1 MVGLWRGGAGRLEH
15 DQEIMR
21 GILLAAA
28 AILAVFAL
36 RRPSSNGQ
44 LTAGQA
50 SPHFSWDELT
60 TTSTGLDNEPNS
72 AQRMNLE
79 RLAFNVLEPVRDQFG
94 PIRITSAFRSP
105 AVNRAVQGATNSS
118 HLDGRGADLYAT
130 QGATA
135 GQIATW
141 LYNQTSIPL
150 RQVIVE
156 LHTGHLHL
164 EMQKDGPPYLRQF
177 LQTQDGR
184 SYFPWTPS
192 AVT

>member
-1 MVGLWRGGAGRLEH
+1 
-15 DQEIMR
+15 MR
-21 GILLAAA
+21 GLFLAAA

-60 TTSTGLDNEPNS
+60 TTSTGLDNSPTPG
-72 AQRMNLE
+72 QRFNLE
-79 RLAFNVLEPVRDQFG
+79 RLALKVLEPIRDQFG

-105 AVNRAVQGATNSS
+105 AVNRAVGGTVSPPSS

-135 GQIATW
+135 GQIAGW

-156 LHTGHLHL
+156 LHTGHLHV

>member
-1 MVGLWRGGAGRLEH
+1 
-15 DQEIMR
+15 MR
-21 GILLAAA
+21 ALLLAGAA
-28 AILAVFAL
+28 LLAVYVL
-36 RRPSSNGQ
+36 RRPSDINQVTS
-44 LTAGQA
+44 GQA

-60 TTSTGLDNEPNS
+60 TTGTGLANEPNTS
-72 AQRMNLE
+72 QRLNLE
-79 RLAFNVLEPVRDQFG
+79 RLAFNVLEPVRGQFG

-105 AVNRAVQGATNSS
+105 GVNRAVGGATNSS
-118 HLDGRGADLYAT
+118 HLEGRGADLYAM

>member
-1 MVGLWRGGAGRLEH
+1 MRALLIAGAAL
-15 DQEIMR
+15 
-21 GILLAAA
+21 
-28 AILAVFAL
+28 LAVFAL
-36 RRPSSNGQ
+36 RRPATPGQ
-44 LTAGQA
+44 VTHGQA

-60 TTSTGLDNEPNS
+60 TTGTGLANDPT
-72 AQRMNLE
+72 AGQRMNLE
-79 RLAFNVLEPVRDQFG
+79 RLASKVLEPIRAQFG

-105 AVNRAVQGATNSS
+105 AVNRAVGGTVSPPSS

-135 GQIATW
+135 AQIATW
-141 LYNQTSIPL
+141 LYSQTSIPL
-150 RQVIVE
+150 RQIIVE
-156 LHTGHLHL
+156 RHTGHLHA

-192 AVT
+192 TVT

>member
-1 MVGLWRGGAGRLEH
+1 
-15 DQEIMR
+15 MR
-21 GILLAAA
+21 ALLLAGA

-36 RRPSSNGQ
+36 RRPSDGQ
-44 LTAGQA
+44 VTSGHA

-60 TTSTGLDNEPNS
+60 TTGTGLANEPNS

-79 RLAFNVLEPVRDQFG
+79 RLAFNVLEPIRGQFG

-105 AVNRAVQGATNSS
+105 AVNRAVGGTVSPPSS
-118 HLDGRGADLYAT
+118 HLDGRGVDLYAM

-135 GQIATW
+135 SQIATW
-141 LYNQTSIPL
+141 LYNETSIPL

-184 SYFPWTPS
+184 SYFPWAPS
-192 AVT
+192 MVT

>member
-1 MVGLWRGGAGRLEH
+1 
-15 DQEIMR
+15 MR
-21 GILLAAA
+21 GLFLAAA

-36 RRPSSNGQ
+36 RRPSTNGHSTNGQ

-50 SPHFSWDELT
+50 SPHFAWDELT
-60 TTSTGLDNEPNS
+60 TTSTGLDNSPTPG
-72 AQRMNLE
+72 QRLNLE
-79 RLAFNVLEPVRDQFG
+79 RLASKVLEPIRGQFG
-94 PIRITSAFRSP
+94 PIRITSAFRSS
-105 AVNRAVQGATNSS
+105 AVNRAVGGASSSS

-156 LHTGHLHL
+156 LHTGHLHV

>member
-1 MVGLWRGGAGRLEH
+1 
-15 DQEIMR
+15 MR
-21 GILLAAA
+21 GLLLAAA
-28 AILAVFAL
+28 TLLAVFAL
-36 RRPSSNGQ
+36 RRPSDINQVTS
-44 LTAGQA
+44 GQA

-60 TTSTGLDNEPNS
+60 TTNTGLPNDPTS

-79 RLAFNVLEPVRDQFG
+79 RLAFNVLEPIRDQFG
-94 PIRITSAFRSP
+94 PIRITSSFRSP
-105 AVNRAVQGATNSS
+105 AVNRAVGGTVSPPSS

-135 GQIATW
+135 GQIAAW

-156 LHTGHLHL
+156 QHTGHLHL
-164 EMQKDGPPYLRQF
+164 EMQEDGPPYVRQF
-177 LQTQDGR
+177 LETQNGR